1 MTRAEITRFLTIA
14 TMNKLMKRGRV
25 FREIALGSWN
35 HEGGILDLLWF
46 KGLTIS
52 PSESFRLVGVEIK
65 SCKQDF
71 ESDEHWPRYL
81 ATNLLDE
88 FCFVTV
94 EGAITLDDLQPSRIG
109 KMMTKTDGVWNHLY
123 ARNLVNHD
131 EKGWFPNQD
140 WLYETVSCIG
150 LHVYS
155 EKSLEKIKVQLSRP
169 YYTRKY
175 PRCRILREPKPL
187 QKRPYGYN
195 AWKDERNIW
204 ILKRC
209 LDRGSRA
216 VKKIFEKEL

>member
-1 MTRAEITRFLTIA
+1 
-14 TMNKLMKRGRV
+14 MKRGRV
-25 FREIALGSWN
+25 FCEVASGLGN
-35 HEGGILDLLWF
+35 YDGGILDVLWF
-46 KGLTIS
+46 EGLTIS
-52 PSESFRLVGVEIK
+52 PSESFRLVGIEIK

-88 FCFVTV
+88 FYFVTV

-109 KMMTKTDGVWNHLY
+109 KMMAKTDGVWHGLY
-123 ARNLVNHD
+123 ARNLVNRT
-131 EKGWFPNQD
+131 EKGWSPNQD

-155 EKSLEKIKVQLSRP
+155 EKSLEKIKAQLSKP
-169 YYTRKY
+169 YHARK
-175 PRCRILREPKPL
+175 PSRCRILRKSKPL

-216 VKKIFEKEL
+216 VRQMLEKK